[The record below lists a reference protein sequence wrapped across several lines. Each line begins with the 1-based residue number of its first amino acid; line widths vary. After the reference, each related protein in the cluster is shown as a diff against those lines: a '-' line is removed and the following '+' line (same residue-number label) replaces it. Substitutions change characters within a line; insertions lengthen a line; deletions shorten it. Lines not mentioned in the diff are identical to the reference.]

1 MNQQEFIEELKKLGI
16 SPTTKQL
23 ELLNQFYELLIE
35 WNQKINLTRITEKE
49 EVYLKHFYDSL
60 TIVKEIDLSKVSTLC
75 DVGSGAGFPG
85 IVLKIFYPNLKVT
98 LIDSLQKRVNY
109 LNEVMKAL
117 NLTDIQ
123 AIHTRAEEYYET
135 FDIVTA
141 RAVANIEKL
150 LKYTMHLLNKTGKL
164 VAMKGNIY
172 EELSAAVQKRIQK
185 KYKIIKITKFYLP
198 KENSHRS
205 LVIISKKG
213 Q

>member
-1 MNQQEFIEELKKLGI
+1 
-16 SPTTKQL
+16 
-23 ELLNQFYELLIE
+23 
-35 WNQKINLTRITEKE
+35 
-49 EVYLKHFYDSL
+49 
-60 TIVKEIDLSKVSTLC
+60 
-75 DVGSGAGFPG
+75 
-85 IVLKIFYPNLKVT
+85 
-98 LIDSLQKRVNY
+98 
-109 LNEVMKAL
+109 MKAL

-123 AIHTRAEEYYET
+123 AIHTRAEEYHET